1 MVQAYQHLWLAQRD
15 DVYQRFASANHAIQP
30 WRPNRLDAGSNNLA
44 SRSGRRPLGRGLVVP
59 GASHGPIAQAAR
71 PSRVLE
77 VELQVGSRP
86 SAPTA
91 TYLTSCRTS
100 PALRASVSPD
110 SLRVHCAPPSIQLD
124 ALNPVQRAIL
134 VASPPPSDRL
144 SSAAE
149 PSLALAWAVQG
160 PRPGLCGM
168 RPGVCLGIGRRLP
181 LAPHGR

>member
-110 SLRVHCAPPSIQLD
+110 SLRVHCAPLQSNWTPLT
-124 ALNPVQRAIL
+124 LCK
-134 VASPPPSDRL
+134 
-144 SSAAE
+144 E
-149 PSLALAWAVQG
+149 PSSS
-160 PRPGLCGM
+160 PRCRLRIDCP
-168 RPGVCLGIGRRLP
+168 RLP
-181 LAPHGR
+181 NHLSLWLGRYRVRGQDSAVCDRASVLV

>member
-100 PALRASVSPD
+100 SALRASVSPD
-110 SLRVHCAPPSIQLD
+110 TFMVAVGYPCPQRGRSLSLTVVAPGL
-124 ALNPVQRAIL
+124 LPVQ
-134 VASPPPSDRL
+134 
-144 SSAAE
+144 SAGPLQGSTPGVICSRGVMGLGPWAF
-149 PSLALAWAVQG
+149 PVGRPLALILRLGSRWG
-160 PRPGLCGM
+160 GL
-168 RPGVCLGIGRRLP
+168 
-181 LAPHGR
+181 H